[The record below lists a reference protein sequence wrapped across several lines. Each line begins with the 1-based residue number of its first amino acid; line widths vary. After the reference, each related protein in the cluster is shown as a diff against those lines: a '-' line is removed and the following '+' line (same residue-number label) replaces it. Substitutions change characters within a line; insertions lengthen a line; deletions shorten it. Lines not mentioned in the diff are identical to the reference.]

1 MGENSV
7 AMSEDSQIIVPQS
20 FIDLYLRPGSSRPS
34 EPREVIVA
42 RYEFCE
48 DLATA
53 LTDHA
58 RTVQWQHG
66 ATEHDVLE
74 RILKG
79 LREPASGVNEAEAWW
94 VTRRLAELLDWGPP
108 GSA

>member
-1 MGENSV
+1 
-7 AMSEDSQIIVPQS
+7 MSEDSQIIIPQS
-20 FIDLYLRPGSSRPS
+20 FIDLYIPPGRLKPTA
-34 EPREVIVA
+34 PREEIAA

-53 LTDHA
+53 LTEHA

-66 ATEHDVLE
+66 VTEHDVLE

-79 LREPASGVNEAEAWW
+79 LLEPASGIEAAQAQW
-94 VTRRLAELLDWGPP
+94 VARRLAELLEWTWSVGDADP
-108 GSA
+108 A